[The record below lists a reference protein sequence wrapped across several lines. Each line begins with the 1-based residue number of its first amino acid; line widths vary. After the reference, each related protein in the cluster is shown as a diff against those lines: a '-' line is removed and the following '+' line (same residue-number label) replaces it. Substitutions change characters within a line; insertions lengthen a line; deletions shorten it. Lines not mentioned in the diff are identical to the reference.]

1 MLKEARATVRMNEQ
15 ATRAGV
21 DLAGQ
26 TKAVCLWSAWE
37 LVCAMMHGGHDRA
50 GCDDS
55 SRDKQAGCSGK
66 VDGCCM
72 RRTSHRGQGLEGGG
86 VPSIDAVAKGAE
98 KDQEAQQH
106 HVLDDIR
113 VELPHQL
120 DLHANLREGSLH
132 DHVSTCSWMQV
143 WVCR

>member
-1 MLKEARATVRMNEQ
+1 MEDTTELAAMTVLETNKQGAAERSIDVACEE
-15 ATRAGV
+15 
-21 DLAGQ
+21 GQ
-26 TKAVCLWSAWE
+26 I
-37 LVCAMMHGGHDRA
+37 GDR
-50 GCDDS
+50 
-55 SRDKQAGCSGK
+55 
-66 VDGCCM
+66 
-72 RRTSHRGQGLEGGG
+72 GGG